1 MSVNHHQMRAIRDAW
16 MHYRTR
22 HLKPA
27 LDGEKEQEIPKDI
40 REEDAMWATIM
51 ANFKKM
57 LMASR

>member
-1 MSVNHHQMRAIRDAW
+1 MRAIRDTW

-51 ANFKKM
+51 ANIKKM